1 MDDVAFRST
10 LRAFVASRI
19 SPRIEAW
26 ERAGSYPAE
35 LHAEAG
41 AARLLSLGGTAG
53 SLLPDRSERSRM
65 LIEELTRGGSQGLTM
80 GLASHFVS
88 LAIVSACAETE
99 FAARITVDVLSGR
112 RLIALALTEPNAGSD
127 LSALE
132 TRAVSTND
140 KDWRIDGEKKFICNG
155 ARADYLVVGARMSEG
170 LGLFLIERPQAEIT
184 SITLDSVGWRCLPLG
199 ALRLSNAHGR
209 MIADPGRAGRLLRD
223 ALTRE
228 RLNLAIMA
236 VTSAESVLEELM
248 PHCQKRVIRRSPL
261 IAMTHVRQTLAELSC
276 AISVARDFVNRTKV
290 EDGEVRVAMAKNVAA
305 STLAQTAR
313 AAVQLHGAAGC
324 IAPTLAERMF
334 RDAPLVAIGGGT
346 TEVMNEIIAR
356 SFEKERP
363 REGDPEP
370 CPAQ

>member
-1 MDDVAFRST
+1 MDDIVFRST
-10 LRAFVASRI
+10 LRAFVANRI
-19 SPRIEAW
+19 SPRIEVW

-41 AARLLSLGGTAG
+41 VARLLSLGETPG
-53 SLLPDRSERSRM
+53 SFLPDRSERSRM

-99 FAARITVDVLSGR
+99 FAARIADDVLSGK

-132 TRAVSTND
+132 TRAVLTND
-140 KDWRIDGEKKFICNG
+140 KGWRIDGEKRFICNG

-170 LGLFLIERPQAEIT
+170 LGLFLVDRPQAGIT
-184 SITLDSVGWRCLPLG
+184 SVALDSIGWRCLPLG
-199 ALRLSNAHGR
+199 ALRLANAHGR
-209 MIADPGRAGRLLRD
+209 LIAGPGKAGRLLRD
-223 ALTRE
+223 ALTQE

-236 VTSAESVLEELM
+236 VTSAESVLEELI
-248 PHCQKRVIRRSPL
+248 PHCRTRIIRRSPL
-261 IAMTHVRQTLAELSC
+261 IAMTHVRQTLAELSST
-276 AISVARDFVNRTKV
+276 ISVARDFVDRTKV

-305 STLAQTAR
+305 STLAKTAR

-334 RDAPLVAIGGGT
+334 RDAPLVAIGGGA

-356 SFEKERP
+356 SFEKEGP
-363 REGDPEP
+363 RESDSEP
-370 CPAQ
+370 CPAE